1 MKSTTPLSFM
11 AKFATLGPLGS
22 LRPAPGTIGSLV
34 AAIAGYAI
42 ASYGHGALIAAT
54 FIVTVIGVFA
64 ADAYAK
70 ATGRKDP
77 SEVIIDEVAGQW
89 LTLIILPHDIFWY
102 AAGFALFRLFDI
114 VKPGP
119 VRQAEALPGGIG
131 VMADDLVAG
140 LLSALCLWI
149 AALLLGISLWGF

>member
-34 AAIAGYAI
+34 AVIAGYAI

-89 LTLIILPHDIFWY
+89 LTLIILPHDILWY
-102 AAGFALFRLFDI
+102 AAGFALFRFFDI
-114 VKPGP
+114 LKPGP
-119 VRQAEALPGGIG
+119 VRHAERLHGGIG

-140 LLSALCLWI
+140 ALAALCL
-149 AALLLGISLWGF
+149 ALAGFALDTPFAVL